1 MNSFQATV
9 AVYGTAAR
17 SFAHLVHRIPVDR
30 WAGPGLDQWDLRSLV
45 GHTSRSLI
53 TVESYLDC
61 PAEHEDIATPAEYYA
76 RAMAVAAALGPSGI
90 VERGRQAGRELGDDP
105 PRAVDALV
113 ESVLSALA
121 GSGDRLIAVIGGLG
135 IRLQTYLPTRT
146 FELAVHSLD
155 IAAAAGVP
163 LALPQQVLQDATVL
177 AAQIAVASGSG
188 EAVLRTLT
196 GRARLA
202 PEFSVV

>member
-1 MNSFQATV
+1 MDSFQAAV

-53 TVESYLDC
+53 TVESYLDR
-61 PAEHEDIATPAEYYA
+61 PAGHEDIATPAEYYA
-76 RAMAVAAALGPSGI
+76 RAAAVAAALGPSGI
-90 VERGRQAGRELGDDP
+90 VERGRQAGRELGGDP

-113 ESVLSALA
+113 KSVLSTLA
-121 GSGDRLIAVIGGLG
+121 GSGDRLIAVIDGQG

-155 IAAAAGVP
+155 IAAAAG
-163 LALPQQVLQDATVL
+163 
-177 AAQIAVASGSG
+177 
-188 EAVLRTLT
+188 
-196 GRARLA
+196 RARLA